1 MGHLKNFEPQRRQ
14 LSPGRGK
21 AQSLLKE
28 EIAQLQKE
36 LEGQTVVRSALEKA
50 MNCQPLVD
58 DPAYKSLSQPVEDLI
73 KDIALLELEVVY
85 LEKYLLSMYRRSFA
99 KRLSTLPTA
108 DERPRPET
116 HNRVSSEVAKSNLD
130 SVNENS
136 VIRCSTVVPHDDS
149 ANMFSTKCNDILGAD
164 TLIDTGIN
172 RSQSSLS
179 HRSACSFRT
188 SPPFEAVAEALDAYH
203 SLPLSMLERI
213 QDCTSDA
220 NLAEHLGSSFP
231 DRVRETPNW
240 LSEEMIKC
248 ISTIYCHLSDPPL
261 FTQGLNSTS
270 HSSPPSKFSPRRHH
284 DILGLS
290 SEENLSFYS
299 WLNNPFH
306 VDASKEFSGS
316 FFTMVE
322 VQGICRDSTRL
333 NAVQDLL
340 QSYRSL
346 ISRLGQVDPG
356 KLKHEEKLAF
366 WINVHNALVM
376 HAFLVYGVPR
386 GNLKRISLAMKAA
399 YNIGGHTVNVDTIQ
413 SSILGCRLPRPTQWL
428 HSLFFP
434 KTKFKGGDPRK
445 AYAVKHTEPRLHFA
459 LCSGCQSD
467 PAVRLYTPK
476 KVFQELEMAKEEYIQ
491 MNIKLHKEQRLLIP
505 KNVEYFIKETG
516 LSPSGVAEMLEQSM
530 PESMKKNFHQPQQ
543 GKFWKKFEWIPHNF
557 SFRFLL
563 SNELLS

>member
-1 MGHLKNFEPQRRQ
+1 MSMGHLKKFEPQKRQ
-14 LSPGRGK
+14 LSPGK
-21 AQSLLKE
+21 AQCLLKE

-50 MNCQPLVD
+50 MNCQPLLD
-58 DPAYKSLSQPVEDLI
+58 DPAHKSLSQPVEDLI

-108 DERPRPET
+108 DERPRTNAET
-116 HNRVSSEVAKSNLD
+116 HNQMSSEVAKSNLE
-130 SVNENS
+130 SVKENS

-149 ANMFSTKCNDILGAD
+149 ENMFSKCNNILGAD

-188 SPPFEAVAEALDAYH
+188 SPPFEAVAEAVDAYH

-220 NLAEHLGSSFP
+220 NLVENLGSSFP

-248 ISTIYCHLSDPPL
+248 ISTIYCHLYDPPL
-261 FTQGLNSTS
+261 FAQGLHSTS

-284 DILGLS
+284 DLPRLS
-290 SEENLSFYS
+290 TEENLSFYS

-306 VDASKEFSGS
+306 VDASKEFSGT

-322 VQGICRDSTRL
+322 VQGICRDSTRIQ
-333 NAVQDLL
+333 AVQDLL

-346 ISRLGQVDPG
+346 ISRLAQVDPG

-376 HAFLVYGVPR
+376 HAFLVYGIPR
-386 GNLKRISLAMKAA
+386 GNLKRISLALKAA

-413 SSILGCRLPRPTQWL
+413 SSILGCRLPRPTQ
-428 HSLFFP
+428 
-434 KTKFKGGDPRK
+434 
-445 AYAVKHTEPRLHFA
+445 
-459 LCSGCQSD
+459 
-467 PAVRLYTPK
+467 VRSYTPK

-491 MNIKLHKEQRLLIP
+491 MNIKLHKEQRLLVP

-516 LSPSGVAEMLEQSM
+516 LSPSGVAEMLEHSM
-530 PESMKKNFHQPQQ
+530 PDSMKKNFHQPQQ

-557 SFRFLL
+557 TFRFLL
-563 SNELLS
+563 SNELVS

>member
-1 MGHLKNFEPQRRQ
+1 MSDVLMI
-14 LSPGRGK
+14 
-21 AQSLLKE
+21 AQ
-28 EIAQLQKE
+28 IAQLQKE

-50 MNCQPLVD
+50 MNCQPLLD
-58 DPAYKSLSQPVEDLI
+58 DPAYKSLSQRGYVILLTLSIPLEFVYAQPVEDLI

-99 KRLSTLPTA
+99 KRLSTLPIA
-108 DERPRPET
+108 DERPRTNAET
-116 HNRVSSEVAKSNLD
+116 HNQMSSEVAKSNLE

-149 ANMFSTKCNDILGAD
+149 ENMFSTKCNDILGAE

-188 SPPFEAVAEALDAYH
+188 SPPFEAVAEAVDAYH

-213 QDCTSDA
+213 QDCTSDT
-220 NLAEHLGSSFP
+220 NLAENLGSSFP

-248 ISTIYCHLSDPPL
+248 ISTIYFHLSDPLCSLKVSILLHTHHP
-261 FTQGLNSTS
+261 
-270 HSSPPSKFSPRRHH
+270 KFS
-284 DILGLS
+284 GT
-290 SEENLSFYS
+290 
-299 WLNNPFH
+299 
-306 VDASKEFSGS
+306 

-322 VQGICRDSTRL
+322 VQGICRESTRIH
-333 NAVQDLL
+333 AVQDLL
-340 QSYRSL
+340 QSYRL
-346 ISRLGQVDPG
+346 AQVDPG

-376 HAFLVYGVPR
+376 HAFLVYGIPR
-386 GNLKRISLAMKAA
+386 GNLKRISLALKLIQKKLCLIQAA

-434 KTKFKGGDPRK
+434 KTKFKAGDPRK
-445 AYAVKHTEPRLHFA
+445 AFAVKHPEPRLHFA

-467 PAVRLYTPK
+467 PAVRSYTPK

-516 LSPSGVAEMLEQSM
+516 LSPSGVAEMLEHSM
-530 PESMKKNFHQPQQ
+530 PDSMKKNFHQPQQ

-557 SFRFLL
+557 TFRFLL
-563 SNELLS
+563 SNELVS

>member
-14 LSPGRGK
+14 LSPGK
-21 AQSLLKE
+21 ARSLLKE

-50 MNCQPLVD
+50 MNCQPLLD

-108 DERPRPET
+108 DERPRTTAET
-116 HNRVSSEVAKSNLD
+116 HNQMSSEVAKSNLE

-136 VIRCSTVVPHDDS
+136 VIRCSSVVPHDDS
-149 ANMFSTKCNDILGAD
+149 ANMFTTKCNDILGAD

-188 SPPFEAVAEALDAYH
+188 SPPFEAVAEAVDAYH

-220 NLAEHLGSSFP
+220 NLAENLGSSFP
-231 DRVRETPNW
+231 DRVRGTPNW

-261 FTQGLNSTS
+261 FAQGLNSTS

-284 DILGLS
+284 DIPGLS

-306 VDASKEFSGS
+306 VDGSKEFSGT

-333 NAVQDLL
+333 HAIQDLL

-346 ISRLGQVDPG
+346 ISRLAQVDPG

-376 HAFLVYGVPR
+376 HAFLVYGIPR
-386 GNLKRISLAMKAA
+386 GNLKRISLALKAA

-434 KTKFKGGDPRK
+434 KTKFKAGDPRK
-445 AYAVKHTEPRLHFA
+445 AYAVKHPEPRLHFA

-467 PAVRLYTPK
+467 PAVRSYTPK

-491 MNIKLHKEQRLLIP
+491 MNTKLHKEQRLLIP

-516 LSPSGVAEMLEQSM
+516 LSPSGVAEMLEHSM
-530 PESMKKNFHQPQQ
+530 PDSMKNIFHQPQQ

-557 SFRFLL
+557 TFRFLL
-563 SNELLS
+563 SNELVS